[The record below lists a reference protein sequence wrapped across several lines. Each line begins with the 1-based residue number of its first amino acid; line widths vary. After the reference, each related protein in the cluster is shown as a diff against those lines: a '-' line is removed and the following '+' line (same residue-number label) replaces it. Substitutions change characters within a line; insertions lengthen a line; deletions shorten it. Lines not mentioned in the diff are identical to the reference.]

1 MGQRDP
7 LLTIVKDGLEK
18 GMSALP
24 ADWEATGFFPEAKQ
38 GALGTCAVVATGDNL
53 MQSPLRGEEIDA
65 HDTVIRYNSPM
76 KGYEQGVRR
85 VLPLCPPVDQAL
97 TLQRGPCARR
107 SKLNVA
113 NGPSAQFGSGE
124 SEFSLGLSERFA
136 VKKRVSSSND
146 FSVSA
151 STRGVAAGARVVWVA
166 ESMRDSISA
175 RAVSLSLSLSLSLT
189 RVALWKPRTV
199 GE

>member
-1 MGQRDP
+1 MCLETLRCGTWTAECARNYLLHNNTAKVPQAGSVGQRDP
-7 LLTIVKDGLEK
+7 LLTVVKDGLEK

-85 VLPLCPPVDQAL
+85 VLCLRPLWMGIWLCCADDA
-97 TLQRGPCARR
+97 RG
-107 SKLNVA
+107 
-113 NGPSAQFGSGE
+113 G
-124 SEFSLGLSERFA
+124 
-136 VKKRVSSSND
+136 
-146 FSVSA
+146 
-151 STRGVAAGARVVWVA
+151 AG
-166 ESMRDSISA
+166 
-175 RAVSLSLSLSLSLT
+175 
-189 RVALWKPRTV
+189 
-199 GE
+199 